1 MKVTIPKGTYTT
13 LPMFAEIAARADKAA
28 ISIPIDK

>member
-1 MKVTIPKGTYTT
+1 MKVTIPKGMYTT
-13 LPMFAEIAARADKAA
+13 LPMFADIAAKADSAA